1 MLLDGREG
9 ELQTVGQSHTRLI
22 RLRAETDAG
31 GGDRSGLS
39 ELTGIGAV
47 IARVALNE
55 APTIKKGRTKE

>member
-1 MLLDGREG
+1 
-9 ELQTVGQSHTRLI
+9 LQTVGQSHTRLI

-47 IARVALNE
+47 IAGVALKQS
-55 APTIKKGRTKE
+55 ADD